1 MIHPNIPLFLDQ
13 VEMNPAGASMID
25 RSFLTMDTL
34 GFTQQ
39 SSNQPS
45 AKTVRVLSPEPL
57 AMTETQSASAPRT
70 PTHRPFAKGR
80 PTPRAPA
87 SRTPTL
93 APSCDMS
100 DSEHSSSSESIHPV
114 DTYPDSDEEDMRKI
128 EKPLGEVGR
137 PGRGGYN
144 LEAALDWPR
153 SQLERVKRFIKTRVL
168 DDLDCTVCFSDQPLE
183 RLASIRQQG
192 LAKFPFLANYR
203 RLWVVDDIIRCRLKY
218 EKAEYVRKKN
228 AKLASEVQAR
238 KRLTI
243 NIPPSKASKASK
255 CSIV

>member
-1 MIHPNIPLFLDQ
+1 
-13 VEMNPAGASMID
+13 
-25 RSFLTMDTL
+25 
-34 GFTQQ
+34 
-39 SSNQPS
+39 
-45 AKTVRVLSPEPL
+45 
-57 AMTETQSASAPRT
+57 MTETQSASAPRT
-70 PTHRPFAKGR
+70 PAHRPFAKGR

-114 DTYPDSDEEDMRKI
+114 DMYPDSDEEDMRKI

-137 PGRGGYN
+137 PGWGGYN

-153 SQLERVKRFIKTRVL
+153 SQLKRVKTIWTAPSVFLINPW
-168 DDLDCTVCFSDQPLE
+168 SDW
-183 RLASIRQQG
+183 RG